1 MNTYKKHWAC
11 TVCIATLVLVIGGT
25 PALAQAQL
33 DEIVVTATK
42 RATNLQDVPLA
53 VAAISAEMLEERNI
67 TNTSDLMGTMPNF
80 QVTSAY
86 GETQPNF
93 AIRGISVANEF
104 NASTAS
110 PIGVYVDEVYQSFR
124 ASHGQQLYDLERVEV
139 LRGPQGTLYGR
150 NTTGGAVNF
159 ITRAP
164 SLDGDNGAFTFGF
177 SRYNTVKAQGAVE
190 KTLADGKFG
199 VRMAGTISTGGG
211 YIYNPIDGKDYAT
224 TDNKAG
230 RISFR
235 YQPTDQLDVKLK
247 LYGARS
253 NPRQLAYGYGYLG
266 GETNAFGYSR
276 NHLGENEIESD
287 SSGRY
292 YTRSEGASLSV
303 NYDLSDAVSLT
314 SITGYDE
321 GHYINSP
328 FDCDGSPLAGCTL
341 RYNSKSYNFN
351 QDFRLNYTGDR
362 LKAIGGVTYGKDIIK
377 THNQPD
383 FFGALRQPLL
393 NAGLPGGFNNAAIA
407 VGNSLRILPAFALN
421 PALTPADAG
430 FCDPVVVNPNG
441 FFDAR
446 MLVAFQAD
454 IAINGAAGPGPVQAA
469 CAAAGALP
477 FGPILGEQ
485 YYDIARPSY
494 AIYGEVEYELT
505 DKLGLTIGLRYTKED
520 SDLLNARTYIY
531 DLAGTTPVAN
541 LIPYSQAYDPNLP
554 GLEILNDEKKLTGRI
569 ILDYKFTDDIM
580 GYASFNRGFRSGTYN
595 ALAYQDVSQLYYV
608 QPEEVD
614 AYEAGLK
621 MRLFDNSV
629 QLNLAGF
636 YYDYTNQQLQQVVG
650 LTSFLRNADGELYG
664 AEAELSWQIR
674 ENLRLDAGLG
684 LLHTEYKG
692 NVVDPT
698 DPSSLTS
705 SIEGNP
711 FTNAPEISGN
721 VGFSWTTYE
730 EGDKKLTLSG
740 EAQYQGKYYFDPFKD
755 YGQDPCDQP
764 VAGSTVLLASAGI
777 SCGNPAYVLFN
788 ARASFDLNE
797 KINMSV
803 WAKNIT
809 DKNYNVYGLNI
820 NGVAVDYFFRGMPR
834 TYGAQ
839 LTYKFE

>member
-1 MNTYKKHWAC
+1 MKSYKKHWAC
-11 TVCIATLVLVIGGT
+11 TACAATLVLAFGAM

-33 DEIVVTATK
+33 DEIIVTATK

-53 VAAISAEMLEERNI
+53 VSAISADMLEERGI
-67 TNTSDLMGTMPNF
+67 VNTSDLMGTMPNF

-93 AIRGISVANEF
+93 SIRGVSVANEF

-124 ASHGQQLYDLERVEV
+124 ASHGQQLYDLERVEI

-164 SLDGDNGAFTFGF
+164 SLGEDNGTFTLGV
-177 SRYNTVKAQGAVE
+177 SRYDTVKVQGAVE
-190 KTLADGKFG
+190 KTFADGKAG
-199 VRMAGTISTGGG
+199 IRIAGTLSEGDG
-211 YIYNPIDGKDYAT
+211 YIFNPIDGKDYGS

-235 YQPTDQLDVKLK
+235 FNPTDQLDIKLK

-276 NHLGENEIESD
+276 NHLGDNEIEAD
-287 SSGRY
+287 SAGRY

-303 NYDLSDAVSLT
+303 NYDISDTLSLT

-321 GHYINSP
+321 GHYINAP
-328 FDCDGSPLAGCTL
+328 FDCDGSPIAICTL
-341 RYNSKSYNFN
+341 RYDSKSYNFN
-351 QDFRLNYTGDR
+351 QDLRLNYDGDR
-362 LKAIGGVTYGKDIIK
+362 LKAIGGVTYGKDKII

-383 FFGALRQPLL
+383 FFGALRPLLL
-393 NAGLPGGFNNAAIA
+393 NAGLPGGYNNAAIA
-407 VGNSLRILPAFALN
+407 VGSSLRIIPAFALN

-430 FCDPVVVNPNG
+430 FCDPVVINPNG
-441 FFDAR
+441 YFDAR
-446 MLVAFQAD
+446 TLIAFQAD

-469 CAAAGALP
+469 CAAAGAPP
-477 FGPILGEQ
+477 FSPILGEQ
-485 YYDIARPSY
+485 YYTIERPSY
-494 AIYGEVEYELT
+494 AVYGEVEYAVT
-505 DKLGLTIGLRYTKED
+505 DKLGLTIGLRYTNDE
-520 SDLLNARTYIY
+520 SNLLNASTYIY

-541 LIPYSQAYDPNLP
+541 LIPYSQTYDPNLAP
-554 GLEILNDEKKLTGRI
+554 LELLNDTKKLTGRV

-580 GYASFNRGFRSGTYN
+580 GYASFNRGYRSGTYN
-595 ALAYQDVSQLYYV
+595 ALAYQDISQLYFV
-608 QPEEVD
+608 EPEEVD

-636 YYDYTNQQLQQVVG
+636 YYDYKNQQLQQVVG

-664 AEAELSWQIR
+664 AEAELSWQIQD
-674 ENLRLDAGLG
+674 NLRLDAGFG

-692 NVVDPT
+692 NTIDT
-698 DPSSLTS
+698 NDPSSV
-705 SIEGNP
+705 SINIDGNP
-711 FTNAPEISGN
+711 FTNAPEVSGN
-721 VGFSWTTYE
+721 IGLAWTAYE
-730 EGDKKLTLSG
+730 EGDRRLTLSG

-764 VAGSTVLLASAGI
+764 IAGSTVLLATAGI
-777 SCGNPAYVLFN
+777 TCGNPAYWLLN
-788 ARASFDLNE
+788 ARASFDVNE
-797 KINMSV
+797 KINLSV
-803 WAKNIT
+803 WAKNIA

-820 NGVAVDYFFRGMPR
+820 NGAALDYFFRGMPR

-839 LTYKFE
+839 LSYKFE